1 MTKVIQVRKQITE
14 NIYLQ
19 LTSQARVHLP
29 NILKA
34 PKNLKERH
42 QKPNRKIGEGYDH
55 KAHRE
60 KKIQI
65 VLKHTQMCS
74 ASTLRDTIFHLPY
87 WQKSKNLTTHSADKA
102 LE

>member
-1 MTKVIQVRKQITE
+1 MHVPFKKTFYMTKVIQARRQKTE

-34 PKNLKERH
+34 PKNLEERH
-42 QKPNRKIGEGYDH
+42 QKPNRKMGEGYDH

-60 KKIQI
+60 KKYKWSLNIYKCAQP
-65 VLKHTQMCS
+65 Q
-74 ASTLRDTIFHLPY
+74 P
-87 WQKSKNLTTHSADKA
+87 
-102 LE
+102 

>member
-34 PKNLKERH
+34 PKNLEERH
-42 QKPNRKIGEGYDH
+42 QKPNREIG
-55 KAHRE
+55 
-60 KKIQI
+60 
-65 VLKHTQMCS
+65 
-74 ASTLRDTIFHLPY
+74 
-87 WQKSKNLTTHSADKA
+87 
-102 LE
+102 